1 MKVKKIPHQAP
12 GDNDGAGTNSNIAG
26 ESMLQW
32 EEWLFHSG
40 PSTLESHTPHLLIFL
55 SRI

>member
-32 EEWLFHSG
+32 EEWLFHSV